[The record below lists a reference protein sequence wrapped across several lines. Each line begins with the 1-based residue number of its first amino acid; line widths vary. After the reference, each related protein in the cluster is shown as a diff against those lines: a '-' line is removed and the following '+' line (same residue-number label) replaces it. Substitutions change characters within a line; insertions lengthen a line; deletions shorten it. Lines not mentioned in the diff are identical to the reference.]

1 MMKRTV
7 TDAPDTVGRY
17 LIERLIAHGGMGS
30 VYLARDPAIDRL
42 VVIKLLRAGFDDDAS
57 RERFAREA
65 RAAGRLHHPNIVT
78 VFDVG
83 EHDDRPFIAMEYV
96 PGETLA
102 HFIRRRAAS
111 RPTQK
116 LLLLEDLCAGL
127 HYAHVAGIIHRDI
140 KPANVMHSHEGL
152 VKILD
157 FGIARSGAPSLTRE
171 GEVAGTLNYMSPE
184 QLLGEAVDQRSDI
197 YAVGVVAYELI
208 TNHMAFPGSIDTG
221 VLHRILHAE
230 PVPVAALEPG
240 IDPDIAAIIQ
250 RAMARDRDARYADL
264 ESMGRD
270 LAAVRLRLAAA
281 DAEVDEDDPQAETR
295 VDSGR
300 LAAAATRLPS
310 SRGSSA
316 LPHRAA
322 GVTQPGAPIHLERSP
337 SRKSIVLGAA
347 VIATVAALG
356 AALLVDRA
364 RDTPS
369 LADAAPAGNVSTPP
383 ATLPAA
389 APSPSAPLSP
399 PAAQRSPVSE
409 FPGSK
414 NAAERVPLE
423 SSSASRPQPRVDAV
437 ASQLPKQE
445 TPAVTPPTP
454 APPPEPPLVTTSPA
468 APPAS
473 SLPPPIEPK
482 PAPPEARRDPPPDP
496 RAAHESAIRETLARY
511 TQAYQSLNSAAV
523 AALMP
528 SLSAEQLRNLGRDL
542 SNYRR
547 YTVEI
552 RGEQIAINDTT
563 ATVTCQVLRSFET
576 KSGVA
581 GSNVVP
587 TTFHLRRN
595 GTRWTIERVESTGRD

>member
-111 RPTQK
+111 RPPQK

-184 QLLGEAVDQRSDI
+184 QLLGEAVDQRTDI

-250 RAMARDRDARYADL
+250 RAMARDRDARYDDL

-270 LAAVRLRLAAA
+270 LATVRLRLPGA
-281 DAEVDEDDPQAETR
+281 DAEADRDDPQAETR

-300 LAAAATRLPS
+300 AAAAATRPPS
-310 SRGSSA
+310 SRRSSV

-322 GVTQPGAPIHLERSP
+322 AVTQPTARPHAERSP
-337 SRKSIVLGAA
+337 STKSIVLGAA

-356 AALLVDRA
+356 AALLVDRS
-364 RDTPS
+364 RDTPRQ
-369 LADAAPAGNVSTPP
+369 ADTAPAANVSTPP
-383 ATLPAA
+383 VTLPAA

-414 NAAERVPLE
+414 NAAERVASE
-423 SSSASRPQPRVDAV
+423 SPSASRPQPRADAV
-437 ASQLPKQE
+437 ASQPAKQE
-445 TPAVTPPTP
+445 TPALTTATPTL
-454 APPPEPPLVTTSPA
+454 PEPPLITTSPA

-473 SLPPPIEPK
+473 SLPPPIEPT
-482 PAPPEARRDPPPDP
+482 PAPPEARHDPPPDP
-496 RAAHESAIRETLARY
+496 RAAHESAIRETLAHY

-595 GTRWTIERVESTGRD
+595 ATRWTIERVESTGRD